1 MNMERDYIGWY
12 GSPLGRMLMA
22 SDGEALV
29 GLWFEGQEHFGE
41 GLRAERVERMVP
53 VMEETVRWLDC
64 YFGGKVPGFMPALQ
78 LRGTP
83 YRRAV
88 WRILMEI
95 PYGQTVTYGEIA
107 ARLAGTAAQ
116 GRLAGLGSGS
126 IIARAVGGAVGHNPV
141 SLIVPCHRVVGADGG
156 LTGYAGGLE
165 RKRRLLRLEGLSF

>member
-1 MNMERDYIGWY
+1 
-12 GSPLGRMLMA
+12 MA

-41 GLRAERVERMVP
+41 GLCAERVERMVP

-64 YFGGKVPGFMPALQ
+64 YFEGRVPGFMPALQ

-126 IIARAVGGAVGHNPV
+126 VIARAVGGAVGHNPV
-141 SLIVPCHRVVGADGG
+141 SLIVPCHRVVGADGS